1 MSKRDYYEVLNVARN
16 ASEAEVKQAYRRLAM
31 KLHPDRNPGDQVAEE
46 RFKEAKEA
54 YEVLSDSR
62 KRTAYDQFG
71 HAGVDG
77 TAGGGFGGFGEAADL
92 GDIFGGV
99 FRDIFGGMRGAGGGG
114 QNYRG
119 ADLRYTLDLTLEEAV
134 FGTTAKIRVP
144 TLVSCATCAGSGA
157 KPGTKP
163 TTCPTCRGAGQ
174 VRMQQGF
181 FSIQQ
186 ACPRCQGRGTI
197 IPDPCET
204 CRGSGRI
211 EEQKTLSVKVPAGVD
226 NGDRI
231 RLTGE
236 GEVGEHGGSP
246 GDLYV
251 QIQVKP
257 HPIFTRED
265 NDLYCEVPIGFHT
278 AALGGELEVPT
289 LDGRLS
295 LKIPPETQTSK
306 VFRLRGKGVKP
317 VRGGPTGDLLCR
329 IVVETPVNLTREQKE
344 LLEKF
349 AATMEASGERHTPQQ
364 GSWLDGVKKFFEDMK
379 F

>member
-1 MSKRDYYEVLNVARN
+1 MSKRDYYEILNVARN
-16 ASEAEVKQAYRRLAM
+16 ASEAEIKQAYRRLAM
-31 KLHPDRNPGDQVAEE
+31 KHHPDRNPGDQVAEE
-46 RFKEAKEA
+46 KFKEAKEA
-54 YEVLSDSR
+54 YEVLTDSR
-62 KRTAYDQFG
+62 KRAAYDQFG
-71 HAGVDG
+71 HAGVDSSV
-77 TAGGGFGGFGEAADL
+77 GGGGGGYGGAADL

-99 FRDIFGGMRGAGGGG
+99 FRDIFGGMRGGGGGG
-114 QNYRG
+114 QYRG

-144 TLVSCATCAGSGA
+144 TLVSCASCAGSGA

-163 TTCPTCRGAGQ
+163 TTCPTCRGVGQ

-186 ACPRCQGRGTI
+186 TCPRCQGRGTI
-197 IPDPCET
+197 IPEPCET
-204 CRGSGRI
+204 CRGSGRV

-231 RLTGE
+231 RLAGE
-236 GEVGEHGGSP
+236 GEHGEQSGPP

-251 QIQVKP
+251 QIRVKP

-265 NDLYCEVPIGFHT
+265 NDLYCEVPIGFTT
-278 AALGGELEVPT
+278 AALGGDLEVPT
-289 LDGRLS
+289 LDGRVS
-295 LKIPPETQTSK
+295 LKIPAETQTGK
-306 VFRLRGKGVKP
+306 VFRVRGKGVKP

-329 IVVETPVNLTREQKE
+329 INIETPVNLTKEQKE
-344 LLEKF
+344 LLQQF
-349 AATMEASGERHTPQQ
+349 ADSMEAGGKRHTPQE
-364 GSWLDGVKKFFEDMK
+364 GSWLDGVKKFFEEMK

>member
-99 FRDIFGGMRGAGGGG
+99 FRDIFGGMRGGGGG

-236 GEVGEHGGSP
+236 GEVGEHGGSS

-329 IVVETPVNLTREQKE
+329 IVVETPVNLTRQQKE

>member
-1 MSKRDYYEVLNVARN
+1 M
-16 ASEAEVKQAYRRLAM
+16 
-31 KLHPDRNPGDQVAEE
+31 
-46 RFKEAKEA
+46 
-54 YEVLSDSR
+54 
-62 KRTAYDQFG
+62 
-71 HAGVDG
+71 
-77 TAGGGFGGFGEAADL
+77 
-92 GDIFGGV
+92 
-99 FRDIFGGMRGAGGGG
+99 
-114 QNYRG
+114 
-119 ADLRYTLDLTLEEAV
+119 
-134 FGTTAKIRVP
+134 
-144 TLVSCATCAGSGA
+144 
-157 KPGTKP
+157 
-163 TTCPTCRGAGQ
+163 
-174 VRMQQGF
+174 
-181 FSIQQ
+181 
-186 ACPRCQGRGTI
+186 
-197 IPDPCET
+197 
-204 CRGSGRI
+204 
-211 EEQKTLSVKVPAGVD
+211 D